1 MMILRKSLLRMRR
14 TPVRTVLFFLLV
26 GMAATLLSTG
36 GGLWKMCRENMIYFE
51 SLFQTIA
58 TVEQRPKRIV
68 KAEWW
73 NWDDEEYTSYNR
85 KEYGETIPLSVLDF
99 EGANYI
105 SGPETRA
112 WYAAYVP
119 DYLTLDPT
127 EGVSNVMVVECSPV
141 EDGIPAG
148 PLKMEIKNMLYSYYP
163 YNAPTFYFCDHENPS
178 PEMMYTDKTYIL
190 SLVDGL
196 PHGRWDPDWSPDVSP
211 YEYVPWGGIWSSQ
224 ATADGVQ
231 MPNDL
236 SGHYMAEVTP
246 GFYETEE
253 GRQWQAM
260 LKELEMR
267 YWKSVPVTATM
278 NTDLIPMFYD
288 GNIFMEQ
295 GREFTDKDYLE
306 GRKVCLVPRGFAKRN
321 ELEVG
326 DTLHLPLRYA
336 NYAESANIGGGG
348 MLTAQGE
355 AYPVFEDGYWEIC
368 GIYDVLPGGTT
379 KGRGYMM
386 EYNEI
391 IIPRSSI
398 ENSDS
403 ENIVEAGPMKG
414 YTTSFEIPNGTMEH
428 WKSLW
433 EEQGIE
439 DLEITFYDKGYSILE
454 AGLKRMKRMAFILLV
469 AGAVSAVCILLFFCH
484 MFITKQ
490 STRTAIERS
499 LGLSKGQCTVSLL
512 SGILLIVLC
521 GCILGSAAGYYG
533 STTAAKQ
540 ITQVERFDRRY
551 SAGALYTTE
560 DKEEI
565 TYLLAGDWRVGA
577 VTGTAMVVFAAGI
590 ALTMIHGSL
599 KKEPLAL
606 LSGREE

>member
-1 MMILRKSLLRMRR
+1 MRR

-26 GMAATLLSTG
+26 GMAALLSTG
-36 GGLWKMCRENMIYFE
+36 GGLWKMCRGNMIYFE

-58 TVEQRPKRIV
+58 TVEQKPERIV
-68 KAEWW
+68 KEES
-73 NWDDEEYTSYNR
+73 WDWENEKYTSYNY
-85 KEYGETIPLSVLDF
+85 KEYGEAIPLSVLDF

-148 PLKMEIKNMLYSYYP
+148 PLKMEIKNTLYSYYP
-163 YNAPTFYFCDHENPS
+163 YNVPTFYFCDHENPS
-178 PEMMYTDKTYIL
+178 PEMMYTDKNYIL
-190 SLVDGL
+190 SLVEGL
-196 PHGRWDPDWSPDVSP
+196 PHGRWDPDWSPGTSP
-211 YEYVPWGGIWSSQ
+211 YEYVPWGGIWSTQ
-224 ATADGVQ
+224 TTADGVQ
-231 MPNDL
+231 IPNDL
-236 SGHYMAEVTP
+236 SGHNMAEVTP

-260 LKELEMR
+260 VRELEMR
-267 YWKSVPVTATM
+267 YWKSVRVTATM
-278 NTDLIPMFYD
+278 NINLIPMFYD

-295 GREFTDKDYLE
+295 GREFTDEDYLE
-306 GRKVCLVPRGFAKRN
+306 GRKVCLVPRKFAKRN
-321 ELEVG
+321 ELKVG

-336 NYAESANIGGGG
+336 NYAQSANVGGGG
-348 MLTAQGE
+348 LLTAKGE
-355 AYPVFEDGYWEIC
+355 VYPVFEDGYWKIC
-368 GIYDVLPGGTT
+368 SIYDVLPGGTG
-379 KGRGYMM
+379 KGWGYKM

-403 ENIVEAGPMKG
+403 ENIAQAGPMKG

-439 DLEITFYDKGYSILE
+439 GLEITFYDKGYSILE

-499 LGLSKGQCTVSLL
+499 LGLSKGQCTASLL
-512 SGILLIVLC
+512 SGILLIALC

-533 STTAAKQ
+533 STAAAKQ

-565 TYLLAGDWRVGA
+565 TYLLVGDWRVGA
-577 VTGTAMVVFAAGI
+577 VTGAAMAVLAAGI